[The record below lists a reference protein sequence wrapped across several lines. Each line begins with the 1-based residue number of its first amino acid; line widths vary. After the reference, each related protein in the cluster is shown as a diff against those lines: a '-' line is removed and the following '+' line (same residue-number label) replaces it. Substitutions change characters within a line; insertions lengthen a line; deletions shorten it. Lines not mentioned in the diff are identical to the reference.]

1 MCHSKLKNINKYTLL
16 ITLLVLFLSETMG
29 YVSIYNS
36 FGINKVLEIMNF
48 WLYIMPFIFIFFI
61 VRNFKYAY
69 IALLMLSL
77 YLLIND
83 VGISSITTL
92 FTMFFWKSFSLQPYL
107 YRLSSWLIPLFSL
120 IGVAIQIIEYKK
132 LQDDDRTG

>member
-1 MCHSKLKNINKYTLL
+1 
-16 ITLLVLFLSETMG
+16 
-29 YVSIYNS
+29 
-36 FGINKVLEIMNF
+36 
-48 WLYIMPFIFIFFI
+48 
-61 VRNFKYAY
+61 
-69 IALLMLSL
+69 MLSL